1 MILFLVLDENS
12 SGGVMDVCGVVA
24 LCVCVCECVQA
35 DSDGS
40 VFAFRCRGA
49 GPS

>member
-24 LCVCVCECVQA
+24 LCVCVCVQA